1 MEREPACGIGGG
13 LLGGE
18 KKNSGRRIGGGKYK
32 SEIVLAAGDLG
43 PVMVRLEVLDE
54 ALEERDVAERDVA
67 ERPLLM
73 TCSACLSKDSSLAS
87 IVWTSW

>member
-1 MEREPACGIGGG
+1 
-13 LLGGE
+13 
-18 KKNSGRRIGGGKYK
+18 
-32 SEIVLAAGDLG
+32 
-43 PVMVRLEVLDE
+43 MVRLEVLDE

>member
-43 PVMVRLEVLDE
+43 SVMVRLEVLDE

>member
-32 SEIVLAAGDLG
+32 SEIVLVTWD
-43 PVMVRLEVLDE
+43 R
-54 ALEERDVAERDVA
+54 
-67 ERPLLM
+67 
-73 TCSACLSKDSSLAS
+73 
-87 IVWTSW
+87 